1 MMGPEPSLGWPMMC
15 SNSWSECH
23 CSYRTLPSSWHA
35 YPAHRADKRR
45 VSLLA
50 HVASCMNAYF
60 NAHAMP
66 ACGLWALKFLS
77 LLSLSLSFFLPL
89 SVSLSLFLA
98 LYLYLS
104 FCLSLSLSLSLNT
117 APEHSSNTRNLQV
130 AWPKASLHKLA
141 YGCS

>member
-23 CSYRTLPSSWHA
+23 CSYRTLLSSWHA

-77 LLSLSLSFFLPL
+77 LLSLSLYLSFSL
-89 SVSLSLFLA
+89 SLSLFRYFSLSISI
-98 LYLYLS
+98 YLS
-104 FCLSLSLSLSLNT
+104 VCLSLSLSLNT
-117 APEHSSNTRNLQV
+117 APEHSSNTRNLQL